1 MEKIMN
7 MKVQAGA
14 SVPSTISRQARNSVQ
29 DTKDD
34 FIRLLQQQNESSGR
48 PEKAENVKET
58 KDVKDA
64 EKPEEKQPEE
74 AVEEQLEETEGQE
87 ILPDLTQMELQQSI
101 FQQTVVQIAEPSV
114 TDQQVIPETG
124 SEVADIVV
132 PEAIAETGEPLKEAS
147 VITKQSKTESVKSDF
162 ENPVPEEKLDLQ
174 RTDEEKPDLQ
184 RSDKPDREVRISNER
199 FQESSAAEQ
208 RLSDSVTVSSEKS
221 KTVRNSEKMPG
232 EDLPEAETGPSVLAQ
247 TAETPVQTGRTQHV
261 SQNGIRETENTVK
274 STVEELPQTL
284 GKVLT
289 SGKAGNGQVLTVELE
304 PVSLGKL
311 TIRLEYEAGKTMVSV
326 MSSNPKTLE
335 MLNEKAS
342 EIAAIL
348 KEHTGEET
356 VIYTEQPQKEPGE
369 EAQERQ
375 NRGGQQQER
384 QEHRQE
390 EQPQT
395 DSFMQQLRL
404 GLV

>member
-147 VITKQSKTESVKSDF
+147 VITKQSKTESVKSDS
-162 ENPVPEEKLDLQ
+162 ENPVPEEKLDLL

-184 RSDKPDREVRISNER
+184 RSDKPDREVRISNEG

-221 KTVRNSEKMPG
+221 KTVRSSEKMPG

-335 MLNEKAS
+335 MLNEKVS

-384 QEHRQE
+384 QQHRQE